1 VLEACPDPAFP
12 YRLTVTE
19 AGRQTPTLVV
29 RTKDAWPGSAKYTFC
44 LRETEP
50 PAADEVRHEV
60 ERVPVVAVERYGK
73 QLTVVLDRKRAARS
87 SFLIT
92 TKPYKTPQLDGR
104 SHYEV
109 ILWRTQAS
117 LRQHRPHGV
126 RLVSRHAREVAELAV
141 RIDSSE
147 RYPWHFGRA
156 HIERGPL
163 AVGDYALLE
172 GERVLAVVE
181 RKTFDNLLGDFGHKE
196 VLHQQLTHLSA
207 QGLHALVIEADY
219 ADFLAPQKVQP
230 WPATYCAE
238 VLAELMVA
246 HPKLRIVFCGNRKM
260 AEEWTRN
267 FFRAVWKA
275 APDAADAERVQP
287 IDKPKRR
294 RTQSSATGRGA

>member
-1 VLEACPDPAFP
+1 
-12 YRLTVTE
+12 
-19 AGRQTPTLVV
+19 V
-29 RTKDAWPGSAKYTFC
+29 RTKNAWPGSAKYTFC

-50 PAADEVRHEV
+50 PADDELRQEL
-60 ERVPVVAVERYGK
+60 ERVPVVAVEHYGK

-117 LRQHRPHGV
+117 LRQHRPRGV
-126 RLVSRHAREVAELAV
+126 RLVSARARELAELAV
-141 RIDSSE
+141 RIDSRE

-156 HIERGPL
+156 RVERGPL
-163 AVGDYALLE
+163 AMGDYALLE

-196 VLHQQLTHLSA
+196 VLHQQVTHLSA
-207 QGLHALVIEADY
+207 QGQHAVVVEADY
-219 ADFLAPQKVQP
+219 ADFLAPQKVHP
-230 WPATYCAE
+230 WSASYCAE
-238 VLAELMVA
+238 VLAELVVA
-246 HPKLRIVFCGNRKM
+246 HPRLRLVFCGNRKL

-275 APDAADAERVQP
+275 APDDPGAEHVQP
-287 IDKPKRR
+287 IERPKRR
-294 RTQSSATGRGA
+294 GRAVARTGGPTSLSVAGNPV